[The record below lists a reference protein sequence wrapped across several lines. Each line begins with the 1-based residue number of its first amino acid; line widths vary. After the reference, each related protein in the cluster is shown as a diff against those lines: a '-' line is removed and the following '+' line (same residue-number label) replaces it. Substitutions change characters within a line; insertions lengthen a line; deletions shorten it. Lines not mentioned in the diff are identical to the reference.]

1 MSDDWWDDF
10 TNNLATDFA
19 PLVALFGES
28 PTKQYLSEC
37 LTATDILIFATAPLG
52 VITAVVSAIRVCGTP
67 SLRAFIGRAQE
78 GAGNAEAELCSSTSR
93 DVCELYNNGGIAR
106 VFGRPKLLEIVYDS
120 SALLDDF
127 FDHKEGGHPTAG
139 IYSFEGFK
147 NSKDTQ
153 EPSEWEEVYGQSHG
167 NFQTLEQYVL
177 RQEICQRQKKGFAPN
192 PNLSLNVG
200 IKPRGKLWFYAAA
213 AFGIALQSAVLVW
226 AALAR
231 HRFHLVRHDVQDKYA
246 VPFTI
251 VGTICLDF
259 GVGLCAFLVERSTKE
274 RVFTRKSGSDYP
286 KTAGPPPRPRTRLYW
301 VQPGN
306 QVIGDQIFDSFA
318 YTDFNN
324 PLIKYT
330 TSWKQDEV
338 EEGAISTMKLIW
350 AAVLFALV
358 GFVLQFIGL
367 RACHSSVS
375 LAQLAVTVVM
385 SIVRAS
391 LRTQRMEKKDNMTK
405 DAKLFQGHELDWLAL
420 EINRPTGGRTDWCKD
435 CRHLWMVFGGHSSSD
450 LQDYEE
456 RFEIEVQEDSSKTAK
471 GHRILR
477 LGFGSVGCR
486 APVGLCRAH
495 DDDGKEDQYR
505 RISSFSALHP
515 SYPDP
520 NELSHQQTL
529 EASTKSFFHRIRL
542 ARMTGL
548 DDFDSS
554 TSSKWD
560 QTLVSVRHTAKL
572 LANAIEATASVLFIT
587 DTTPPIEIDN
597 RWKNSFAMFCPFDI
611 AVRGCKNSDTKN
623 GVSTSFFTLR
633 REEGPNPEDRPEGPW
648 QADRSELES
657 ILGLWTWSLW
667 NRPGYLSQ
675 KSKVRS
681 TRLFKESARVELDL
695 WRQRAMKRIRT
706 ITLNLEPSSEN
717 YLLQVDLKQP
727 KPQISLW

>member
-120 SALLDDF
+120 SASLDDF
-127 FDHKEGGHPTAG
+127 FDNKEGGHPTAG
-139 IYSFEGFK
+139 IYSFEEFK
-147 NSKDTQ
+147 NSKDTE
-153 EPSEWEEVYGQSHG
+153 EPSEWQEVYGRSHA
-167 NFQTLEQYVL
+167 NFQTLKQYVL
-177 RQEICQRQKKGFAPN
+177 RQERRQNKEKGFAPN

-213 AFGIALQSAVLVW
+213 AFGVALQSAVLVW

-231 HRFHLVRHDVQDKYA
+231 YWFHLVRHDVQDKYA

-251 VGTICLDF
+251 VGTIFLDF
-259 GVGLCAFLVERSTKE
+259 GVGLCAYLVERSTKE
-274 RVFTRKSGSDYP
+274 RVFTRKYDLRTG
-286 KTAGPPPRPRTRLYW
+286 GPPPRPRTRIYW

-318 YTDFNN
+318 YTDFNT

-350 AAVLFALV
+350 AAVLFSLV

-375 LAQLAVTVVM
+375 LAQLAITVVM

-391 LRTQRMEKKDNMTK
+391 LRTQRMEKKDNLTK
-405 DAKLFQGHELDWLAL
+405 DANLFQGHELDWLAL

-435 CRHLWMVFGGHSSSD
+435 CRHLWMVFSGHSSSTF
-450 LQDYEE
+450 QDYEE
-456 RFEIEVQEDSSKTAK
+456 RFEIEIPKDDSK
-471 GHRILR
+471 HRILR
-477 LGFGSVGCR
+477 LGFGSFGSR
-486 APVGLCRAH
+486 APVGLCRIQ
-495 DDDGKEDQYR
+495 DDGCNENQYR
-505 RISSFSALHP
+505 RIYNVSELHP
-515 SYPDP
+515 SYPGP
-520 NELSHQQTL
+520 NEIIHQQTL

-554 TSSKWD
+554 TSRKWD
-560 QTLVSVRHTAKL
+560 QTLVSVRHTAEL

-587 DTTPPIEIDN
+587 DTTPPIEIEN

-611 AVRGCKNSDTKN
+611 AVRGCKDSDSKN

-633 REEGPNPEDRPEGPW
+633 REEGPNPEDPPEGPW
-648 QADRSELES
+648 QADRAELES
-657 ILGLWTWSLW
+657 ILGLWTWSLM
-667 NRPGYLSQ
+667 NRAGYPSQ
-675 KSKVRS
+675 VQG
-681 TRLFKESARVELDL
+681 TLDATL
-695 WRQRAMKRIRT
+695 QRICPR
-706 ITLNLEPSSEN
+706 
-717 YLLQVDLKQP
+717 
-727 KPQISLW
+727 